1 MELEDVFVAF
11 EKQVYAYFLR
21 LVDDPV
27 EAEELTQETFYRACA
42 GALRFRGESSVRTWL
57 FGIAHRVLLEVLR
70 GRKKASVSLEIPH
83 RDRPDERIAPPEERI
98 AMEDALASIDVADRE
113 LLLLVDLL
121 GLTPTEV
128 SATVGVAPGTLRV
141 RLHRARAAFRRHYD
155 R

>member
-21 LVDDPV
+21 LVDDSV

-42 GALRFRGESSVRTWL
+42 AALRFRGESSIRTWL

-70 GRKKASVSLEIPH
+70 GRTKASVSLEMQES
-83 RDRPDERIAPPEERI
+83 DRPDVRISAPEERV
-98 AMEDALASIDVADRE
+98 AMEHALASIDVADRE
-113 LLLLVDLL
+113 LLLLVDVL
-121 GLTPTEV
+121 GFTPAEV
-128 SATVGVAPGTLRV
+128 SATIGVAPGTLRV

-155 R
+155 A